1 MSLNLLNIRPEDL
14 DTTEKRANYTVG
26 VIGCRHL
33 GIFHA
38 WLSLEKGF
46 KVYCADAD
54 RTVLNNIAKG
64 KIPFIQNEITLKMR
78 NSMKSGTLNLTTD
91 AKVAASQSNIIIITV
106 PAEVDDKGKIDYLK
120 VENVYKQVGLGLRRG
135 SLVILASPVGVGVT
149 QSLVKERLENSSG
162 LKCGVDFGLAYSP
175 VKSLDGQTLEAIE
188 KGERI
193 VAAFEKD
200 SLNAASIFIENIA
213 KCTLRKTL
221 NVKAAEAATIFE
233 AIQNNART
241 ALAREFAVFCEKVG
255 IDYMEVAKL
264 LKRELNTAF
273 PAAYFDDT
281 YSIEQTF
288 FLEDSENLNIK
299 TRILKAADDVN
310 GAVVKHAANLI
321 RDALKSCSK
330 TMRRARIAVLGITR
344 SRNAK
349 TPPKNATAELIRILN
364 SAGARPSVYDPYVT
378 AEDVSEL
385 SNLRKSLV
393 DALEGA
399 DCAVILTG
407 HDAFRRLNLKEMKVI
422 MKMPAAVVDLE
433 GVIEPFEVEKE
444 GFIYRGLGRGV
455 WTK

>member
-1 MSLNLLNIRPEDL
+1 MSLNLLHIRPEDL
-14 DTTEKRANYTVG
+14 DTNEKRANYTVG

-38 WLSLEKGF
+38 WLSLGKGF
-46 KVYCADAD
+46 KVYCVDAD
-54 RTVLNNIAKG
+54 RTVLNNISKG
-64 KIPFIQNEITLKMR
+64 KIPFIQNEIALKMK
-78 NSMKSGTLNLTTD
+78 NCIKSGTLNLTTD
-91 AKVAASQSNIIIITV
+91 TKVAASQSNIIIITV

-120 VENVYKQVGLGLRRG
+120 VENMCKQVGLGLRRG
-135 SLVILASPVGVGVT
+135 SLVILASPVGVGAT
-149 QSLVKERLENSSG
+149 QSLIKERLENSSG

-200 SLNAASIFIENIA
+200 SLNAASIFIENIV
-213 KCTLRKTL
+213 KCAIKKTL
-221 NVKAAEAATIFE
+221 NVKVAEAATIFE
-233 AIQNNART
+233 AIQNNVCT
-241 ALAREFAVFCEKVG
+241 ALAREFAVFCEKAG

-273 PAAYFDDT
+273 SAVHFDDT
-281 YSIEQTF
+281 YCIEQIF
-288 FLEDSENLNIK
+288 FLEDSENFNIK
-299 TRILKAADDVN
+299 TRIPKAAYDVN

-330 TMRRARIAVLGITR
+330 TTRRAKIAILGITS

-349 TPPKNATAELIRILN
+349 TAPKNAATELIRILN

-378 AEDVSEL
+378 VEDVHEN
-385 SNLRKSLV
+385 SNLKKSLV
-393 DALEGA
+393 DVLEGA

-407 HDAFRRLNLKEMKVI
+407 HDDFRRLNLKEMKVI
-422 MKMPAAVVDLE
+422 MKMPAAIVDLE
-433 GVIEPFEVEKE
+433 GIIEPFDVEKE